1 MLLHLCAVFFG
12 PESLLAVHV
21 DHGLQAAAR
30 RFEAQARRTCRDWGI
45 QLRVKRLKGSPL
57 KGESIEAWART
68 ARYQALAETAQQL
81 AIQHVFTA
89 HHQDDQLETLL
100 IALSRGAGLDGLSGI
115 APNRRL
121 QLDTDAS
128 SADLDAIVLHRP
140 LLACP
145 RASLM
150 TYALE
155 HGLQW
160 IEDPSNQDPRF
171 LRNRIRLELLPVLR
185 QTLPAFADQ
194 ASRSLV
200 HLRAATELLRLSPA
214 TLGASLQLSRRAL
227 KALSAPEQAFALRAW
242 LRAHHLR
249 APSQTK
255 LEEIRKQLVQS
266 RAGTVCVQ
274 HEGKSLCRERDRL
287 WIEAGRQ
294 GEIALLGG
302 TALANDS
309 QGALTSRAG
318 PQVGSSNPR
327 QPTASSGPE
336 KTPQGWIWRLPAFKG
351 YLLIK
356 RHGNTED
363 ELSQLSSLTIAPPR
377 SAQKMR
383 IAANT
388 PRKTLKN
395 LFQASGIPAE
405 LRKRLPCVTHGED
418 VLFVAGL
425 GTASDAPWK
434 FEFLPDL

>member
-21 DHGLQAAAR
+21 NHGLQAAAEQ
-30 RFEAQARRTCRDWGI
+30 FEAQSRRTCRDWGI
-45 QLRVKRLKGSPL
+45 RLQVKRLKASPS

-100 IALSRGAGLDGLSGI
+100 IALSRGAGLDGLRGI

-121 QLDTDAS
+121 QLDTDLS

-171 LRNRIRLELLPVLR
+171 LRNRIRLDLLPVLR

-194 ASRSLV
+194 ASRSLA
-200 HLRAATELLRLSPA
+200 HLRAAAELLRLSPP
-214 TLGASLQLSRRAL
+214 TLGASLQLSRSAL
-227 KALSAPEQAFALRAW
+227 KAISTPEQAFALRAW
-242 LRAHHLR
+242 LRAHQLR

-255 LEEIRKQLVQS
+255 LEEIRKQMVQS
-266 RAGTVCVQ
+266 RTATVCVQ

-287 WIEAGRQ
+287 WIETGHQ
-294 GEIALLGG
+294 SEL
-302 TALANDS
+302 ALA
-309 QGALTSRAG
+309 G
-318 PQVGSSNPR
+318 PKLESSHAR
-327 QPTASSGPE
+327 QSTASGSPE
-336 KTPQGWIWRLPAFKG
+336 KTPQGWIWRLPEFRG

-356 RHGNTED
+356 RHGNTGE
-363 ELSQLSSLTIAPPR
+363 EISEVSGLNISAPR

-405 LRKRLPCVTHGED
+405 LRKRLPCVTHGEE

-425 GTASDAPWK
+425 GTAFDAPWK